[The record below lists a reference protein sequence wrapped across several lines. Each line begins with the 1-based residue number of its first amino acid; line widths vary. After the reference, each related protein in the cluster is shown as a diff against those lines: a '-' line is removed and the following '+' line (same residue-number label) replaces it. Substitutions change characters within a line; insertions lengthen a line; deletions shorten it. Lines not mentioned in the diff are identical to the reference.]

1 MYNYNGSFIQI
12 FNILPRSLI
21 ILAGA
26 FAGGI
31 LAYYTANASKNFA
44 KNSKTDTNT
53 ISTGLS
59 NNINNF
65 WGGIM
70 YNTNGQWSMIA
81 TDLWRVLP
89 FIVAGVVGITLIA
102 LSYSPSKDF
111 IINNVMNI
119 TKSSY
124 TTNGVGDKAKDCLA
138 NGEW

>member
-1 MYNYNGSFIQI
+1 
-12 FNILPRSLI
+12 
-21 ILAGA
+21 
-26 FAGGI
+26 
-31 LAYYTANASKNFA
+31 
-44 KNSKTDTNT
+44 
-53 ISTGLS
+53 
-59 NNINNF
+59 
-65 WGGIM
+65 M

-89 FIVAGVVGITLIA
+89 YIVAGVVGITLIA

-138 NGEW
+138 NGGW